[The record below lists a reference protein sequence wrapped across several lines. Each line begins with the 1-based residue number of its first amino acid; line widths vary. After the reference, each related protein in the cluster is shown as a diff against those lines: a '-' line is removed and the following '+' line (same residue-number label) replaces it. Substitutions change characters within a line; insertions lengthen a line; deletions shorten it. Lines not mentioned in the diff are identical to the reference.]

1 MSIKWIGAIL
11 IVVGCG
17 GIGFSMAV
25 NYRKEVNALQALI
38 AVLDHIT
45 GELTYRMSPL
55 ADTFYK
61 VANMADGCI
70 AALFGELGAEMEKQI
85 SPDADSCMGVVLKR
99 RRDVPQYA
107 RQELKELGRSLGRF
121 DLEGQLREIAA
132 AKERCS
138 RQLDKLTEQKEDRI
152 RQYQTLGLCA
162 GAAAAILLI

>member
-1 MSIKWIGAIL
+1 MSLKWIGAIL
-11 IVVGCG
+11 VLAGCG
-17 GIGFSMAV
+17 GIGFFMAV
-25 NYRKEVNALQALI
+25 NYKKEVSALQELI

-61 VANMADGCI
+61 VASMADGSI
-70 AALFGELGAEMEKQI
+70 AALFRELGAEMEKQI
-85 SPDADSCMGVVLKR
+85 SPDAESCMAVVLCR

-107 RQELKELGRSLGRF
+107 QQALAELGRSLGRF

-132 AKERCS
+132 ARQNCS
-138 RQLDKLTEQKEDRI
+138 KQLDKLTEQKEDRI